1 MSLDPVALA
10 RECSTA
16 QELDAHVLAWLER
29 EVGFDVAFA
38 GMRGEEPTAVGLD
51 PRRLAAALR
60 PGSVYERELLP
71 VKRAALAARGVAVD
85 DDVLGASRTRARYFR
100 DFVRPAGGR
109 CSLMAYVVLRGE
121 PIGVLVLGRTGSAFS
136 ASDVVTVEG
145 ILPALAVARA
155 SFGLPAF
162 VSPPLPPARRW
173 SRWLG
178 SRHVDEHRAIV
189 VHDQDGFR
197 QMLARDRTTGAEMVW
212 TRASIAEPSRS
223 GWPYVDLFHVA
234 AALASRR
241 ERALFIGCGGAVAPR
256 RFAETYPG
264 IALDVVESDPAV
276 VALARTHYAI
286 DEVPR
291 LAVHV
296 ADGVAFVREAACA
309 TWDVAVIDAYDAGDL
324 ASGFGTHSFFAS
336 LERALRP
343 GGAFAF
349 NVVGALDG
357 GAVQG
362 VVAAAASAFDDV
374 RVVPVMVPGEAYSP
388 RTVRNVVVVGTKL
401 TPPRAAAW

>member
-38 GMRGEEPTAVGLD
+38 GMRGEEPTA
-51 PRRLAAALR
+51 
-60 PGSVYERELLP
+60 
-71 VKRAALAARGVAVD
+71 
-85 DDVLGASRTRARYFR
+85 
-100 DFVRPAGGR
+100 GGR
-109 CSLMAYVVLRGE
+109 CSLMAYLVLRGE
-121 PIGVLVLGRTGSAFS
+121 PIGVLVLGRTGSAVS
-136 ASDVVTVEG
+136 ASDVATVER
-145 ILPALAVARA
+145 ILPAL
-155 SFGLPAF
+155 
-162 VSPPLPPARRW
+162 
-173 SRWLG
+173 
-178 SRHVDEHRAIV
+178 
-189 VHDQDGFR
+189 
-197 QMLARDRTTGAEMVW
+197 
-212 TRASIAEPSRS
+212 
-223 GWPYVDLFHVA
+223 A

-241 ERALFIGCGGAVAPR
+241 EHALFIGCGGAVAPR

-264 IALDVVESDPAV
+264 IAHDVVESDPAV

-286 DEVPR
+286 EEVPR

-324 ASGFGTHSFFAS
+324 ASGFGTPAFFAS